1 MFKKIA
7 LVTAV
12 MLAVSACGSSKK
24 DDDNHVSTA
33 VSPTV
38 VKATAVGTTPVSVS
52 VNAIEKQKR
61 AELREQDIP
70 TGGASYILR
79 VNGKA
84 YKQGEN
90 VNLLEHLPA
99 NGVGDVNIAHEFNG
113 NTNINVHKNNIQI
126 TENQVLRG
134 YRQNYSV
141 VAGVQTTGLH
151 NHNLPAVGHSDERS
165 EMEIDIVKGHATPE
179 MSLPKTGTYQYSGAA
194 FTPTETGRL
203 NYSVNFD
210 KRYGSGNI
218 VGLPRTGDVVL
229 KQAPIG
235 TFGHVNGSL
244 DGTSVMGAGIEGK
257 ATFNNGNSSDYK
269 LGFFGNNAEEI
280 SGIVQHENGNIGFGG
295 KR

>member
-38 VKATAVGTTPVSVS
+38 VKATAVGTTPVSVA
-52 VNAIEKQKR
+52 VNTIEKQKR
-61 AELREQDIP
+61 AEF
-70 TGGASYILR
+70 GGLDSMDYVLR

-84 YKQGEN
+84 YKKGEN

-99 NGVGDVNIAHEFNG
+99 NGVGDVNVAHEFNS
-113 NTNINVHKNNIQI
+113 NTNINVHNNNRQI

-151 NHNLPAVGHSDERS
+151 NQNVPLVGHSDERS

-203 NYSVNFD
+203 NYSVDFD
-210 KRYGSGNI
+210 KRHGSGNI

-229 KQAPIG
+229 EQAPIG